1 MRTEIIISIM
11 AIAVATIF
19 SIAEPSFFTYDT
31 LVLVAILS
39 AELGFIALGMSFLIA
54 TGEIDLSAAGVLAL
68 SVWVYDG
75 FATGLGFSLPL
86 AVVAVIAL
94 AISIGFIH
102 GYICLRMGI
111 PGFIVT
117 FVGMIIWKGILTAI
131 TKGEHEGYL
140 GDKTTLF
147 TNVLQGYVGMVPA
160 VFIWFIVFTVIFTI
174 LLTRTRF
181 GSHVLA
187 VGGNLT
193 VARNIG
199 VRIERTKILCFI
211 LSSLMAGV
219 AAIFFFN
226 RQFYVAS
233 DVMVEAPLFAICA
246 CVVGGCMAGRANI
259 VGTSIGVI
267 TIIIIQ
273 RGLYIAGVPATLY
286 MAAVGIVLLVFAT
299 IHIKW
304 KEIHWVGVR
313 RK

>member
-1 MRTEIIISIM
+1 MRTEIIIAIM
-11 AIAVATIF
+11 AIVAAAIF
-19 SIAEPSFFTYDT
+19 SAFEPTFFTYET
-31 LVLVAILS
+31 LVLVAIFS

-68 SVWVYDG
+68 SVWIYDG
-75 FATGLGFSLPL
+75 FATGLGFSLVIGTI
-86 AVVAVIAL
+86 AVLML

-102 GYICLRMGI
+102 SYICLRAGI

-117 FVGMIIWKGILTAI
+117 FIGMIIWRGILTAI

-160 VFIWFIVFTVIFTI
+160 VFIWFLVFTAVFTI

-193 VARNIG
+193 VARNLG
-199 VRIERTKILCFI
+199 VRIERTKTLCFI

-246 CVVGGCMAGRANI
+246 CVVGGCRAGRANI
-259 VGTSIGVI
+259 VGTALGVI
-267 TIIIIQ
+267 AIIIIQ
-273 RGLYIAGVPATLY
+273 RGMLIAGVPSTLY
-286 MAAVGIVLLVFAT
+286 MAAVGVVLIIFAT
-299 IHIKW
+299 IHVKG
-304 KEIHWVGVR
+304 KEIRLRGVK